1 MGSVGGDVAGMDVGL
16 TDALPVADL
25 FALAEAVSLSVSLTF
40 ALAETVADAELLLI
54 GRLSLIVNG
63 RSIVSTVSAIEK
75 SSLISFEVESV
86 VLSPDNAFD

>member
-54 GRLSLIVNG
+54 GRL
-63 RSIVSTVSAIEK
+63 
-75 SSLISFEVESV
+75 
-86 VLSPDNAFD
+86 